1 MLRRTLKTLRTRKII
16 DDISNL
22 HLLKPTINTQNNSN
36 YHEKSILKILEKNGI
51 QNYNPKNNQSQNSIF
66 FRNVFNNMTDI
77 PFSKIDFQ
85 ESYIIKNSLE
95 LEKLG
100 LEKNKTY
107 SIHQPNGSQ
116 KFPDITLFKIKD
128 LKIKLLYLECKGKKP
143 TFNNT
148 PPKKNP
154 NCIYICG
161 NDIYNGYY
169 LRSSKSIKKYNE
181 FQKKYKSIIEEI
193 NSDTDYDMVHIQYKK
208 TEFSS
213 KDKSWPPIYFQNKKK
228 YSDSLTYINMYN
240 IM

>member
-16 DDISNL
+16 DDINNL
-22 HLLKPTINTQNNSN
+22 HLLKGSSETQANSN

-51 QNYNPKNNQSQNSIF
+51 QKYNPKNKQSQNSIT
-66 FRNVFNNMTDI
+66 FRKVFTNMTDI

-85 ESYIIKNSLE
+85 DSYIIKNNLE

-116 KFPDITLFKIKD
+116 KFPDIILFKIKD
-128 LKIKLLYLECKGKKP
+128 LKIRLLYLECKGKRP

-148 PPKKNP
+148 PPKKNA

-169 LRSSKSIKKYNE
+169 LRSYKCIKKYNE
-181 FQKKYKSIIEEI
+181 FQRKYRSLIEEI
-193 NSDTDYDMVHIQYKK
+193 NNDTEYDMVHIQYKK

-213 KDKSWPPIYFQNKKK
+213 KDKSWPPIYFQNKRK
-228 YSDSLTYINMYN
+228 YSDSLTYFNFYS

>member
-1 MLRRTLKTLRTRKII
+1 MLRRTVKTFRTKKILK
-16 DDISNL
+16 DINNL
-22 HLLKPTINTQNNSN
+22 HLLKGTSKTQSNSN
-36 YHEKSILKILEKNGI
+36 YHEKSILQILEKNGI
-51 QNYNPKNNQSQNSIF
+51 QKYNPKDNQSLNSIY
-66 FRNVFNNMTDI
+66 FRNIFNKMTKI
-77 PFSKIDFQ
+77 QFGKIDFQ
-85 ESYIIKNSLE
+85 DSYIIKNSLE

-128 LKIKLLYLECKGKKP
+128 LKIRLLYLECKGKKP

-148 PPKKNP
+148 PPKKNA

-169 LRSSKSIKKYNE
+169 LRSYKCIEKYNE
-181 FQKKYKSIIEEI
+181 FQRKYKTLIEEI
-193 NSDTDYDMVHIQYKK
+193 NSNEDYDMVHIQYKK

-213 KDKSWPPIYFQNKKK
+213 KDRNWPPIYFQNKRK
-228 YSDSLTYINMYN
+228 YSDSLTYFNFYN

>member
-1 MLRRTLKTLRTRKII
+1 MLKRTLRTFRTRNII
-16 DDISNL
+16 NDISNL
-22 HLLKPTINTQNNSN
+22 HLLKPTSDTQNNSN

-51 QNYNPKNNQSQNSIF
+51 QKYIPKNKQSQNSIF

-85 ESYIIKNSLE
+85 DSYIIKNNLE

-116 KFPDITLFKIKD
+116 KFPDIILFKIED
-128 LKIKLLYLECKGKKP
+128 LKIRLLYLECKGKKP

-181 FQKKYKSIIEEI
+181 FQKKYKSLIEEI
-193 NSDTDYDMVHIQYKK
+193 NSDTEYDMVHVQYKK
-208 TEFSS
+208 TEFNS
-213 KDKSWPPIYFQNKKK
+213 KEKGWPPKYYNNKRK

>member
-1 MLRRTLKTLRTRKII
+1 MIRKTLKTLKTRKII
-16 DDISNL
+16 DDINNL
-22 HLLKPTINTQNNSN
+22 NLLKGTSETQSNSN
-36 YHEKSILKILEKNGI
+36 SHEKSIIQILEKYGI
-51 QNYNPKNNQSQNSIF
+51 QKYNPKDNQSQNSIF
-66 FRNVFNNMTDI
+66 FRNVFNKMTNI
-77 PFSKIDFQ
+77 QFGKIDFQ
-85 ESYIIKNSLE
+85 DSYIIKNNIE

-116 KFPDITLFKIKD
+116 KFPDIILFKIED
-128 LKIKLLYLECKGKKP
+128 LKIRLLYLECKGKKP

-148 PPKKNP
+148 SPKKNP

-169 LRSSKSIKKYNE
+169 LRSYKCIEKYNE
-181 FQKKYKSIIEEI
+181 FQKKYKSLIEDI
-193 NSDTDYDMVHIQYKK
+193 NSDEDYDMVHIQYKK

-213 KDKSWPPIYFQNKKK
+213 KDKSWPPKYYNNKRK
-228 YSDSLTYINMYN
+228 YSDSLTYFNLYN